1 MIGATRIRP
10 GSVVRG
16 AGVALACL
24 SPRLPGRARAVLASY
39 VGGWPLNRP
48 GLQLLVIVPDEDAEP
63 WQRAVVPLATSGASW
78 TALMLIATS
87 AVRRSALPT
96 PVAAVLLGSVVA
108 VTDTLLIEVGKRS
121 RARGAEARRPTV
133 KHRSNAHPARRATR
147 RTDPIL
153 IACFLI
159 TKLFL

>member
-108 VTDTLLIEVGKRS
+108 VGDSLLIDVGKRAMA
-121 RARGAEARRPTV
+121 RAAEARAASDAAGSEEAGVT
-133 KHRSNAHPARRATR
+133 A
-147 RTDPIL
+147 
-153 IACFLI
+153 
-159 TKLFL
+159 

>member
-10 GSVVRG
+10 GSAVRG

-48 GLQLLVIVPDEDAEP
+48 GLQVFVVVPDEDAEP

-78 TALMLIATS
+78 TALMLVATS
-87 AVRRSALPT
+87 AVRRSALPA
-96 PVAAVLLGSVVA
+96 PVAAVLLGGVVA
-108 VTDTLLIEVGKRS
+108 VGDSFLADLGERMKAKATGAAV
-121 RARGAEARRPTV
+121 ARDAAGSEEAGVT
-133 KHRSNAHPARRATR
+133 A
-147 RTDPIL
+147 
-153 IACFLI
+153 
-159 TKLFL
+159 